1 MAEKTKNLCAQ
12 IPESL
17 HNKVRQRQEESGQ
30 SLSAYMTDLIT
41 KFFEME
47 GKTMEET
54 LKKLYEEVV
63 PEPVREFV
71 DAKAGGK
78 PKRPA
83 PPPKSKPDPKPKT
96 EPRKEAT
103 PHELP

>member
-1 MAEKTKNLCAQ
+1 MGKAPITL
-12 IPESL
+12 SF
-17 HNKVRQRQEESGQ
+17 EEDK
-30 SLSAYMTDLIT
+30 LEA
-41 KFFEME
+41 ME
-47 GKTMEET
+47 VFLKKDGSSIQKKMEET

-71 DAKAGGK
+71 DANAGGK

>member
-1 MAEKTKNLCAQ
+1 M
-12 IPESL
+12 
-17 HNKVRQRQEESGQ
+17 NKVP
-30 SLSAYMTDLIT
+30 LTF
-41 KFFEME
+41 FFEEDKLEAME
-47 GKTMEET
+47 IFLKKQNSSVQKKMEEA

-83 PPPKSKPDPKPKT
+83 PPLKPKSEPKPKI

-103 PHELP
+103 PHEQP

>member
-1 MAEKTKNLCAQ
+1 MEKVIL
-12 IPESL
+12 
-17 HNKVRQRQEESGQ
+17 
-30 SLSAYMTDLIT
+30 SLSIADEKL
-41 KFFEME
+41 EAME
-47 GKTMEET
+47 IFLKKQNSSVQKKMEEA

-83 PPPKSKPDPKPKT
+83 PPLKPKSEPKPKI

-103 PHELP
+103 PHEQP